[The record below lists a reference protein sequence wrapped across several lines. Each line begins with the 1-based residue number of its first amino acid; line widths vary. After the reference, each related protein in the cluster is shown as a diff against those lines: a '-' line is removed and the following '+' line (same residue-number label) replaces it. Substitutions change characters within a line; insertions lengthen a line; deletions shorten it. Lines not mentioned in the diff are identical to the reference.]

1 MKAPASGGRFWVLGP
16 RMAQPE
22 DQARENIDR
31 MLTKS
36 GWTVQY
42 PGNVHLSAHRGLA
55 IHNFTSK
62 QGHGFGD
69 YLLYIDGRAA
79 GVVETKKERVTLTG
93 VETQSEKQQRSRFDP
108 QDCRDSEVWQ
118 KSLLQSKMQSYEF
131 GRGAQTAR
139 G

>member
-22 DQARENIDR
+22 EKAWR
-31 MLTKS
+31 
-36 GWTVQY
+36 
-42 PGNVHLSAHRGLA
+42 
-55 IHNFTSK
+55 
-62 QGHGFGD
+62 
-69 YLLYIDGRAA
+69 RAT
-79 GVVETKKERVTLTG
+79 GVVEARKEGVAVTD
-93 VETQSEKQQRSRFDP
+93 VETQPEKQERSRFDP
-108 QDCRDSEVWQ
+108 RDCRDSEVWQ

>member
-1 MKAPASGGRFWVLGP
+1 
-16 RMAQPE
+16 MAQPE

-36 GWTVQY
+36 GWAVGAQ
-42 PGNVHLSAHRGLA
+42 NDADVSAYRGLA
-55 IHNFTSK
+55 IRNFTSK
-62 QGHGFGD
+62 QGHGFAD
-69 YLLYIDGRAA
+69 HLLYVDGRAT
-79 GVVETKKERVTLTG
+79 GVVEARKEGVAVTD
-93 VETQSEKQQRSRFDP
+93 VETQPEKQERSRFDP
-108 QDCRDSEVWQ
+108 RDCRDSEVWQ